1 MLSGYLPFMYS
12 QKCIRIKRHNIKKIT
27 EMLPIIKK
35 RVNFAVAKAARGQKS
50 LRTAAAFG
58 V

>member
-1 MLSGYLPFMYS
+1 MAECCRAIYRL
-12 QKCIRIKRHNIKKIT
+12 CIRKKRHNIKKIT